1 MEREVQHTES
11 VETAVKRV
19 IAEVEECRPT
29 QLGTLQDVIDI
40 EELEELVDSPPQESE
55 EHTQSFL
62 FRYCGHPVTVHSDRT
77 IVIKR

>member
-1 MEREVQHTES
+1 MEREVQHMES

-55 EHTQSFL
+55 EHTQSFS

>member
-55 EHTQSFL
+55 EHTQSFS

>member
-1 MEREVQHTES
+1 MEHEVQHTES

-55 EHTQSFL
+55 EHTQSFS

>member
-55 EHTQSFL
+55 EHTQSF
-62 FRYCGHPVTVHSDRT
+62 
-77 IVIKR
+77 